1 MIDHILIFRKFC
13 FVYLLSELPDLRKSK
28 NVSDRNLIGWNK
40 VRQFRVIIFLNQ
52 FFFHKNAKIPKDTS
66 TIFQKTT
73 YLIFFPGTQTRL
85 VVVVDGLDSCEQS
98 KVLSV
103 LDAVHML
110 FSDEGSPFIILL
122 AIDPHVV
129 SKAVEINIHQVCPI

>member
-1 MIDHILIFRKFC
+1 MSYFLSQQALIFSHRRHLQRAVAKLDL
-13 FVYLLSELPDLRKSK
+13 VKSEGYLQAVKHEVELM
-28 NVSDRNLIGWNK
+28 RNM
-40 VRQFRVIIFLNQ
+40 VRCLDAFTDQR
-52 FFFHKNAKIPKDTS
+52 
-66 TIFQKTT
+66 
-73 YLIFFPGTQTRL
+73 TRL

-122 AIDPHVV
+122 AIDPHVIT
-129 SKAVEINIHQVCPI
+129 KAIELNIHDVYKVMFGGTL

>member
-1 MIDHILIFRKFC
+1 MKHE
-13 FVYLLSELPDLRKSK
+13 VELM
-28 NVSDRNLIGWNK
+28 RNM
-40 VRQFRVIIFLNQ
+40 VRCLDAFTDQR
-52 FFFHKNAKIPKDTS
+52 
-66 TIFQKTT
+66 
-73 YLIFFPGTQTRL
+73 TRL

-122 AIDPHVV
+122 AIDPHVITKARV
-129 SKAVEINIHQVCPI
+129 SFRRFCTF

>member
-1 MIDHILIFRKFC
+1 MVEIRS
-13 FVYLLSELPDLRKSK
+13 VNSELL
-28 NVSDRNLIGWNK
+28 
-40 VRQFRVIIFLNQ
+40 FFLNQ

-129 SKAVEINIHQVCPI
+129 SKAVEINIHQV

>member
-40 VRQFRVIIFLNQ
+40 VRQFRVIFKSIFFSQKCQNPKRHLYN
-52 FFFHKNAKIPKDTS
+52 FSKN
-66 TIFQKTT
+66 
-73 YLIFFPGTQTRL
+73 YLFNFFFPGTQTRL